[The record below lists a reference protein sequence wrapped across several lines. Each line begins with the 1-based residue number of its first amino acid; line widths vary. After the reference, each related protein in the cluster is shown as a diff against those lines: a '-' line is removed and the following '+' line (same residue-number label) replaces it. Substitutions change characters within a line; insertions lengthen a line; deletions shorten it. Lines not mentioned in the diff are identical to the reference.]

1 MMGCMYK
8 LALAILLLP
17 SLLLGVQKTKVTHH
31 GVHVPYEPWLTGTF
45 LSPTPINME
54 IGHPAIEPSV
64 TFFYTYGNYDS
75 NWKLQSNQSIVAIN
89 PLLDYQFAI
98 TERTGFEI
106 CTSFITSFS
115 NGNTATRLSDTLLF
129 FGYQALDDVKDSWI
143 PDLRLF
149 LEIVCPSG
157 KHDKIDPTAPGIDFS
172 GQGAYFF
179 GPNISYQKL
188 FYLPDSFFML
198 HLAIGYFFP
207 TKPPV
212 TNLSVYGGE
221 MGTNGFI
228 RPGQNLIAFIS
239 GEYSFSQR
247 WAFVFD
253 TEFNYQRKSSKF
265 SGNPGPNLSK
275 SDIGLPESV
284 QISFA
289 PALSYNFSDN
299 TGLLAGSWFTL
310 AGKNS
315 TAFASGFFSFSH
327 IF

>member
-1 MMGCMYK
+1 MNK
-8 LALAILLLP
+8 LALAGLLLP
-17 SLLLGVQKTKVTHH
+17 SLLMGAQKTKVTHPN
-31 GVHVPYEPWLTGTF
+31 VDIPYEPWLSGTF
-45 LSPTPINME
+45 LAPTPVNME
-54 IGHPAIEPSV
+54 IGHPAIEPSI
-64 TFFYTYGNYDS
+64 TCFYTYGKYDS
-75 NWKLQSNQSIVAIN
+75 NWKLKTDESIVSIN
-89 PLLDYQFAI
+89 PLIDFQFAI

-106 CTSFITSFS
+106 FTSFLTSYS
-115 NGNTATRLSDTLLF
+115 NGNTATRLSDTVILL
-129 FGYQALDDVKDSWI
+129 GYQALDDVKDSWI
-143 PDLRLF
+143 PDLRLDLQISF
-149 LEIVCPSG
+149 PSG

-188 FYLPDSFFML
+188 FYLPNSFFML
-198 HLAIGYFFP
+198 HLAAGYFFP
-207 TKPPV
+207 TKPPI

-221 MGTNGFI
+221 IGTNGFI

-289 PALSYNFSDN
+289 PTMSYNFSPN
-299 TGLLAGSWFTL
+299 TGLLVGSWFTL
-310 AGKNS
+310 AGKNA
-315 TAFASGFFSFSH
+315 TAFASGFFALVHVF
-327 IF
+327 